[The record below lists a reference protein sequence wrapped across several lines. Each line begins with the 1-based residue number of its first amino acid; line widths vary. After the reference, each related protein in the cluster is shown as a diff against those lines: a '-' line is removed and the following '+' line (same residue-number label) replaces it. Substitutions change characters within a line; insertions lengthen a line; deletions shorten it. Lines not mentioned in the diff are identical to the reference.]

1 MSHAD
6 ADARP
11 AGRRARTYL
20 DFAATAPLRDAALE
34 AYLEASRLGANPS
47 SLHSG
52 GRRARLSLDASRARL
67 AAAAG
72 ADPSE
77 LVFTSSGTEADN
89 LALKGL
95 YWSRRA
101 EDPAR
106 RRILVSGI
114 EHPAVLDTVEWLE
127 AHEGA
132 LVHLLPVDAEGTADV
147 DAARRELD
155 AHPGEFALAT
165 LMWANNEVGTVQPV
179 RELVEA
185 CEPHGVPV
193 HSDAVQAFGILPTPF
208 AETGLASMAVSGH
221 KLGAPVGIGA
231 LFVRRDAV
239 LEPHTHGGGQER
251 GIRSGTLN
259 VAAAAAF
266 AAVVPEGPQ
275 GRPDEA
281 ARLRTLQARL
291 WAGVRE
297 SVSAAVLNGPDPL
310 TAPERRLPGNLNLS
324 FPGAEG
330 DSLLFLLDMAGFET
344 STGSACTAGV
354 PRPSHVVLAMS
365 GDEERARGTQRFS
378 LGIDTRPED
387 VDALLDVLP
396 RIAEQAGAAGL
407 AARPSGIE
415 TASTRGRGDAG
426 RTDETARRTAG
437 GSEDRG

>member
-1 MSHAD
+1 MSPRD

-11 AGRRARTYL
+11 AGRPARTYL
-20 DFAATAPLRDAALE
+20 DFAATAPLRDAARD
-34 AYLEASRLGANPS
+34 AFLEASRLGANPS

-52 GRRARLSLDASRARL
+52 GRRSRLSLDASRARL

-77 LVFTSSGTEADN
+77 LVFTASGTEADN

-95 YWSRRA
+95 YWARQA
-101 EDPAR
+101 ADPAR

-114 EHPAVLDTVEWLE
+114 EHHAVLDTVEWLE
-127 AHEGA
+127 SREGA
-132 LVHLLPVDAEGTADV
+132 VVHLIPVDAEGTADIE
-147 DAARRELD
+147 AARRELE

-185 CEPHGVPV
+185 CAPHGVPV
-193 HSDAVQAFGILPTPF
+193 HSDAVQAYGILPTPF

-266 AAVVPEGPQ
+266 AAVVPEGPE
-275 GRPDEA
+275 GRPEEA
-281 ARLRTLQARL
+281 ARLRALQGRL
-291 WAGVRE
+291 WEGVRQ
-297 SVSAAVLNGPDPL
+297 AVPGALLNGPDPVEH
-310 TAPERRLPGNLNLS
+310 PDRRLPGILNLS

-378 LGIDTRPED
+378 LGIDTRAED

-415 TASTRGRGDAG
+415 TASTRGGG
-426 RTDETARRTAG
+426 RPGPQAETGSGSTR